1 MENSIHTFISI
12 CQNRACKAV
21 GLVLVIAM
29 ILASTTGTAYADIK
43 LTTSDEIGIMTDS
56 TKVFD
61 VVDEMPKIKGGMSKI
76 YEHVKYPRLAS
87 RSGIEGKVFIKFV
100 VNEQGKV
107 EDPKILKDIG
117 GGCGEAAVEGI
128 KKVEFEPGK
137 HNG

>member
-1 MENSIHTFISI
+1 
-12 CQNRACKAV
+12 
-21 GLVLVIAM
+21 
-29 ILASTTGTAYADIK
+29 
-43 LTTSDEIGIMTDS
+43 MTDS

-61 VVDEMPKIKGGMSKI
+61 VVDVMPEIKGGMSEI
-76 YEHVKYPRLAS
+76 YEHVKYPKLAS

-128 KKVEFEPGK
+128 KKLKFEPGK
-137 HNG
+137 LNGQPVKVYFTLPVNFQLQ